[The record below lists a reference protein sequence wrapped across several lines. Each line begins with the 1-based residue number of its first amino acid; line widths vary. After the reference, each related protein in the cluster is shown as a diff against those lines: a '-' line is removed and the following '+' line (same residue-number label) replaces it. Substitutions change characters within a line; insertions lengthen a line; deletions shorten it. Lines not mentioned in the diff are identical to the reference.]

1 MNQMMILITK
11 ALMKRSDHQW
21 AFLKDLATLIL
32 FAEDQGYKLTGAE
45 LYRTKEQAR
54 LNADKGTGIVN
65 SLHRKRLA
73 IDLNLFIDGK
83 YRSDSEAH
91 RPLGEFWESLDPRN
105 NWGGDFKKPDGNHY
119 ERVPW

>member
-1 MNQMMILITK
+1 
-11 ALMKRSDHQW
+11 MKLSDHQW

-45 LYRTKEQAR
+45 LYRTPAHAKR
-54 LNADKGTGIVN
+54 NAAKGVGIAD
-65 SLHRKRLA
+65 SLHCQRLA
-73 IDLNLFIDGK
+73 IDLNLFIDDK
-83 YRSDSEAH
+83 FRRDSEAH

-119 ERVPW
+119 ERVPD